1 LYAFLLEDFI
11 MEEVIAR
18 KYQMLHSEWNER
30 QKRLWCA
37 GEAIVLGY
45 GGVSTVSRATGVSR
59 QTIHQGINELNANAR
74 LSSGRVRREGGGRKK
89 DVETQHD
96 LLPSLDALVEP
107 TAKGDPMSPLRW
119 TTKSTRRL
127 SEALNAQ
134 GFNVSHMQVCR
145 LLHELEY
152 QLSANR
158 KSLEGGTNPDRN
170 AQFEF
175 INEQAAKFL
184 KRNCPVISVDAKKK
198 ELIGNYKQNGRV
210 WRPKGEPELVK
221 VYDFIDKKLGKAT
234 PYGIYDLKK
243 NVGWVNV
250 GIDHDTAEF
259 AVESIRRW
267 YNHLGKELYPKAKDL
282 FITADGGGSN
292 GSRNRLWK
300 YCLQEFSDET
310 GLTIH
315 VSHFPPGTSKWN
327 KIEHR
332 LFNHISMNW
341 KGQPLVSLDV
351 IINLIGNTTTQTG
364 LKVYAMEDQ
373 NTYPTKRKISD
384 GEMKTL
390 NIKLNDSLGKWNY
403 IVSKR

>member
-1 LYAFLLEDFI
+1 
-11 MEEVIAR
+11 MEEIIS
-18 KYQMLHSEWNER
+18 KKFQMLESEWNER
-30 QKRLWCA
+30 QKRLWAA
-37 GEAIVLGY
+37 GEALCFGR
-45 GGVSTVSRATGVSR
+45 GGISMVSRATGLSR
-59 QTIHQGINELNANAR
+59 PTITKGIRELTHNER
-74 LSSGRVRREGGGRKK
+74 LPEKRVRREGGGRKNTT
-89 DVETQHD
+89 ERQPT
-96 LLPSLDALVEP
+96 LLPALDALVEP

-127 SEALNAQ
+127 SASLNEQ
-134 GFNVSHMQVCR
+134 GFVVSHMQVCR

-170 AQFEF
+170 TQFEF
-175 INEQAAKFL
+175 INEQSAMFL
-184 KRNCPVISVDAKKK
+184 KQHCPVISVDAKKK
-198 ELIGNYKQNGRV
+198 ELIGNFKQNGKV

-234 PYGIYDLKK
+234 PYGVYDVKQNL
-243 NVGWVNV
+243 GWVNV

-267 YNHLGKELYPKAKDL
+267 YKHLGKELYPQAKEI
-282 FITADGGGSN
+282 FVTADGGGSN
-292 GSRNRLWK
+292 SSRSRLWK
-300 YCLQEFSDET
+300 YCLQEFSDES

-341 KGQPLVSLDV
+341 KGQPLVSMDV
-351 IINLIGNTTTQTG
+351 IINLIGNTTSQTG
-364 LKVYAMEDQ
+364 LKVYAVEDR
-373 NTYPTKRKISD
+373 NIYPTKRKISD
-384 GEMKTL
+384 EEMKKL
-390 NIKLNDSLGKWNY
+390 NIIKNDTLGKWNY
-403 IVSKR
+403 TIKTRKYKM

>member
-1 LYAFLLEDFI
+1 
-11 MEEVIAR
+11 MEEIVLA
-18 KYQMLHSEWNER
+18 KYLTLKDELNER
-30 QKRLWCA
+30 QRRLLAASEAVSLGHGGVTTVANATGMSRTTITKGIGEIRKGKRLA
-37 GEAIVLGY
+37 E
-45 GGVSTVSRATGVSR
+45 
-59 QTIHQGINELNANAR
+59 N
-74 LSSGRVRREGGGRKK
+74 RVRRQGAGRKK
-89 DVETQHD
+89 ITEKQPT

-119 TTKSTRRL
+119 TTQSARRL
-127 SEALNAQ
+127 CDVLNEQ
-134 GFNVSHMQVCR
+134 GFDVSPAQVCR

-152 QLSANR
+152 QLAANR

-175 INEQAAKFL
+175 INEQSKKFL
-184 KRNCPVISVDAKKK
+184 ALNCPVISVDAKKK
-198 ELIGNYKQNGRV
+198 ELIGNFKQNGRV
-210 WRPKGEPELVK
+210 WRPKGELELVK

-234 PYGIYDLKK
+234 PYGVYDLKK
-243 NVGWVNV
+243 NLGWVNV

-267 YNHLGKELYPKAKDL
+267 WKHLGKGLYPEAKDI

-292 GSRNRLWK
+292 SSRSRLWK
-300 YCLQEFSDET
+300 YCLQEFSDES
-310 GLTIH
+310 GLSIH

-341 KGQPLVSLDV
+341 KGQPLVSMEV
-351 IINLIGNTTTQTG
+351 IINLIGHTTSRAG
-364 LKVYAMEDQ
+364 LKVYAMEDK

-384 GEMKTL
+384 GQMDAL
-390 NIKLNDSLGKWNY
+390 NLLRNDVLGKWNY
-403 IVSKR
+403 LIKPK

>member
-1 LYAFLLEDFI
+1 
-11 MEEVIAR
+11 MEEIIGK
-18 KYQMLHSEWNER
+18 KYRALAGSLNER
-30 QKRLWCA
+30 QRRLWA
-37 GEAIVLGY
+37 AAETMSLGY
-45 GGVSTVSRATGVSR
+45 GGISIVSRATGISR
-59 QTIHQGINELNANAR
+59 VTINQGIKELRGNHQLPPER
-74 LSSGRVRREGGGRKK
+74 SRCSGGGRKK
-89 DVETQHD
+89 GCEQQPG
-96 LLPSLDALVEP
+96 LKPSLNAIVEP

-119 TTKSTRRL
+119 TTHSTRRL
-127 SEALNAQ
+127 AELLRQQ
-134 GFNVSHMQVCR
+134 GFDVSKSQVCN
-145 LLHELEY
+145 LLHEMDY

-170 AQFEF
+170 TQFEF
-175 INEQAAKFL
+175 INEQSKEFL

-198 ELIGNYKQNGRV
+198 ELIGNYKQNGRA

-234 PYGIYDLKK
+234 PYGVYDLKQ

-267 YNHLGKELYPKAKDL
+267 WKHLGKELYPKAKRL

-300 YCLQEFSDET
+300 YCLQKFSDKS
-310 GLTIH
+310 GLTVH
-315 VSHFPPGTSKWN
+315 VSHYPPGTSKWN

-351 IINLIGNTTTQTG
+351 IINLIGNTTSQTG
-364 LKVYAMEDQ
+364 LKVYAMEDR
-373 NTYPTKRKISD
+373 NMYPIKRKISD
-384 GEMKTL
+384 EQMDSL
-390 NIKLNDSLGKWNY
+390 NIFEDDVLGKWNY
-403 IVSKR
+403 KISPRK

>member
-1 LYAFLLEDFI
+1 
-11 MEEVIAR
+11 MEEIIAR
-18 KYQMLHSEWNER
+18 KYRALSGSLSER
-30 QKRLWCA
+30 QRRLWA
-37 GEAIVLGY
+37 ASETLGLGH
-45 GGVSTVSRATGVSR
+45 GGISLVSRATGISRVTITQGLNDLKNKKPLPPERSR
-59 QTIHQGINELNANAR
+59 QP
-74 LSSGRVRREGGGRKK
+74 GGGRKRSCEQQPK
-89 DVETQHD
+89 
-96 LLPSLDALVEP
+96 LKAALDALVEP

-127 SEALNAQ
+127 AESLQ
-134 GFNVSHMQVCR
+134 SQHFNIGKSLVCQ
-145 LLHELEY
+145 LLHEMGY

-175 INEQAAKFL
+175 INKQCAKFM
-184 KRNCPVISVDAKKK
+184 RRGIPVISVDAKKK
-198 ELIGNYKQNGRV
+198 ELIGNYKQIGRI
-210 WRPKGEPELVK
+210 WCTKGKPTLVK
-221 VYDFIDKKLGKAT
+221 VYDFKDKILGKAN
-234 PYGIYDLKK
+234 PYGVYDLKQ
-243 NVGWVNV
+243 NTGYVNV

-267 YNHLGKELYPKAKDL
+267 RKHLGKKIYPKAKEIY
-282 FITADGGGSN
+282 ITADGGGSN

-300 YCLQEFSDET
+300 YSLQELADET

-351 IINLIGNTTTQTG
+351 IINLIGATTSRTG
-364 LKVYAMEDQ
+364 LKVYAITDE
-373 NTYPTKRKISD
+373 NKYPTKRKITN
-384 GEMKTL
+384 EQMNAL
-390 NIKLNDSLGKWNY
+390 NIAHNHMLGKWNY
-403 IVSKR
+403 TIKPRKR

>member
-1 LYAFLLEDFI
+1 
-11 MEEVIAR
+11 
-18 KYQMLHSEWNER
+18 
-30 QKRLWCA
+30 
-37 GEAIVLGY
+37 LGH
-45 GGVSTVSRATGVSR
+45 GGVSVVARETGLSRP
-59 QTIHQGINELNANAR
+59 TITRGMKEIANGKR
-74 LSSGRVRREGGGRKK
+74 LAENRVRREGAGRKNVTEK
-89 DVETQHD
+89 QAN
-96 LLPSLDALVEP
+96 LLDSFDALVEP

-127 SEALNAQ
+127 CEILNEE
-134 GFNVSHMQVCR
+134 GFRLSHMKVCQ
-145 LLHELEY
+145 LLHDLEY
-152 QLSANR
+152 QLAANR

-170 AQFEF
+170 TQFEF
-175 INEQAAKFL
+175 INEQSKKFL

-198 ELIGNYKQNGRV
+198 ELIGNYRQNGRV
-210 WRPKGEPELVK
+210 WRPKGDLELVK

-234 PYGIYDLKK
+234 PYGVYDLKK
-243 NVGWVNV
+243 NLGWVNV

-267 YNHLGKELYPKAKDL
+267 WKHLGRAIYPDTKHLYV
-282 FITADGGGSN
+282 TADGGGSN

-300 YCLQEFSDET
+300 YCLQELSDEN

-351 IINLIGNTTTQTG
+351 IINLIGHTTSQTG
-364 LKVYAMEDQ
+364 LKVYAMEDR
-373 NTYPTKRKISD
+373 NTYPTKRKITD
-384 GEMKTL
+384 AEMNTL
-390 NIKLNDSLGKWNY
+390 SLVRNDVLGKWNY
-403 IVSKR
+403 KIKPR